1 MFTPQGTDGQRF
13 SLSLSLSLGLGLRKK
28 GDEETERR

>member
-13 SLSLSLSLGLGLRKK
+13 SLSLSLGLGLRKK